1 MGKSFFYFLR
11 VFHMERG
18 KIFRSVVMRNNDFWL
33 IASDPGN
40 VLYYFISGALSDM
53 LQLTADQFPEFMRQF
68 DPLGDGYYVYSAAS
82 ASRVT
87 YAPRADDP
95 EPQADDEWV
104 VQDETVIPAVS
115 VVISGVELRDLFRQ
129 VIEGLTP
136 FHPELR
142 GVYGH

>member
-1 MGKSFFYFLR
+1 MKHRL
-11 VFHMERG
+11 V
-18 KIFRSVVMRNNDFWL
+18 KFRSGGSYSIQD
-33 IASDPGN
+33 DPGN

-87 YAPRADDP
+87 SAPRADDP

-142 GVYGH
+142 AVSGP

>member
-1 MGKSFFYFLR
+1 MKYRL
-11 VFHMERG
+11 V
-18 KIFRSVVMRNNDFWL
+18 KFRNGGSYSIQD
-33 IASDPGN
+33 DPGN
-40 VLYYFISGALSDM
+40 ILYYFISGALSDM
-53 LQLTADQFPEFMRQF
+53 LQLKADQFPEFMRQF

-115 VVISGVELRDLFRQ
+115 VMISGAELRDLFRQ
-129 VIEGLTP
+129 VIEGFTP

-142 GVYGH
+142 AVYGH

>member
-1 MGKSFFYFLR
+1 MKYRL
-11 VFHMERG
+11 V
-18 KIFRSVVMRNNDFWL
+18 KFRNGGSYSIQD
-33 IASDPGN
+33 DPGN
-40 VLYYFISGALSDM
+40 ILYYFISGALSDM
-53 LQLTADQFPEFMRQF
+53 LQLKADQFPEFMRQF

-115 VVISGVELRDLFRQ
+115 VMISGAELRDLFRQ

-142 GVYGH
+142 AVYGH

>member
-1 MGKSFFYFLR
+1 MKNRL
-11 VFHMERG
+11 V
-18 KIFRSVVMRNNDFWL
+18 KFRSGESYSIQD
-33 IASDPGN
+33 DPGN

-53 LQLTADQFPEFMRQF
+53 LQLKADQFPEFMRQF

-104 VQDETVIPAVS
+104 VQNETAIPAVS

-142 GVYGH
+142 AVYGA